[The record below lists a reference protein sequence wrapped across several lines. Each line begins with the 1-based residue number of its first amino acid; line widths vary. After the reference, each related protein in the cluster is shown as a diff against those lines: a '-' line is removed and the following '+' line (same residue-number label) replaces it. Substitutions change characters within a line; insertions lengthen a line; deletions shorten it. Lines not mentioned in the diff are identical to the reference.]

1 MTKMTKMTPTPT
13 YRILELQ
20 TTGWEELEEATN
32 LTKEQCDQ
40 KLKEYIGDGVSPDR
54 LKVQR
59 LT

>member
-1 MTKMTKMTPTPT
+1 MTPTPT

-20 TTGWEELEEATN
+20 TTGWQELDEATN

-40 KLKEYIGDGVSPDR
+40 RLKEYIGDGIAPDR

>member
-1 MTKMTKMTPTPT
+1 MNPVPSGPT

-40 KLKEYIGDGVSPDR
+40 KLKEYIGDGVAPDR